1 MMKSDSIQTHV
12 LCTRV
17 KYICASVLFFL
28 LCLDGVLTFNV
39 DTKNVK
45 VFQGPAGI
53 YFGYSLAMLRN
64 VQGNWLLVGAP
75 RANDPLQ
82 PGITSPGVLLRCPLD
97 GDSVRCDEVVVDTS
111 GNVRVAGTFYGVTKV
126 FDHDKNNQWLGV
138 SVDVSPNNDRV
149 AVCAHRWKDSKFV
162 LPNDLLYMQG
172 LCYELDA
179 GFQLPARLLPVLVD
193 YNSLVHRQERYPI
206 WAYGALGQSVEYTKN
221 GDALLMGAPGLN
233 DWQGGFVIEDNMRRN
248 FTVQPLSDDRRNWLI
263 GYTVTS
269 ARLIRTNANYI
280 IAGAPRANLNGS
292 VFVFEYKSDQIL
304 NEPLIG
310 DQLGSYFGSVLCAA
324 DVNNDQLDDVIVG
337 APFYSTNNTEEGR
350 VYVYINRGM
359 LKLELQEDRI
369 NGSTLNQARFGS
381 AIANIG
387 DINKDGYN
395 DIAIGAPYEA
405 DGVGAVYIYNG
416 YSGGL
421 WPRYTQ
427 RILGTTISP
436 GIKSFGA
443 ALTPRSVDEG
453 EVFAVGA
460 YETDN
465 VAILRVNPVVSME
478 TIMYV
483 RPTIITASMPYL
495 DLSTCFKYTGNA
507 ANLQST
513 LDITYTMLAD
523 TTTPAGSVR
532 AIFEPNK
539 VPYITRDLQITKD
552 EFVCDNNVR
561 IYAPY
566 QDIWRDVDVEVR
578 YGLDPATARQCVR
591 NCPILERFNGKD
603 PERSA
608 QDVFRKVIQYD
619 KQCGEDNKCDTGL
632 QLKVLPLTESG
643 YIVTGRDQS
652 VDVKVGLLNNGE
664 NAYNIIMDVVMLG
677 NFSSTIRTKDTFGE
691 TIVDCALLQ
700 YDNSDPALEVATHRC
715 RVRKPYP
722 LTTMEE
728 VTFTLEIPLDSKAK
742 MAEFEANFTVR
753 TEEQDN
759 HQASQALKLPVK
771 SEYGL
776 RIEGIS
782 GPEQVTLSVQ
792 QTSEEFTP
800 VEHRYSI
807 KNFGPS
813 PLENAEIHA
822 FVPAIIHRK
831 DPLVTNIS
839 VWLTTY
845 ETNQP
850 SKQRCYED
858 NGGGNIPN
866 TESSG
871 GYAISVDCSSF
882 PCRRFSCN
890 LLSFKKDESILVSV
904 NVSVSRQILSRL
916 QAKDTVRL
924 ASRISI
930 PDVNFGKSLD
940 KEVETMFHKTTNAM
954 ERKRVS
960 IPIWLIIVSVV
971 SAFLVLLVI
980 VAILIKVGFF
990 KRSKKEEMKRL
1001 MRRNSSPFSDT
1012 NTSNDTSAR
1021 VNGTSDSSRIMS
1033 SIEDNDLSRAD
1044 EAHINPATDPDNIDQ
1059 LDGMPSKEK
1068 HSNFLNELQSASNR
1082 PFYKTDSSL
1091 DSGYKS

>member
-1 MMKSDSIQTHV
+1 MVLQKISMMKSDSLTICIHA
-12 LCTRV
+12 RV
-17 KYICASVLFFL
+17 KYILTSALLFL
-28 LCLDGVLTFNV
+28 LCLDGALSFNV

-64 VQGNWLLVGAP
+64 IQGNWLLVGAP

-82 PGITSPGVLLRCPLD
+82 QGITSPGVLLRCPLD
-97 GDSVRCDEVVVDTS
+97 GDSVRCEEVVVDTS

-138 SVDVSPNNDRV
+138 SVDVAPNNDRF

-162 LPNDLLYMQG
+162 MPNDLLYMQG

-206 WAYGALGQSVEYTKN
+206 WAYGALGQAVEYTKN
-221 GDALLMGAPGLN
+221 GDALVMGAPGLN
-233 DWQGGFVIEDNMRRN
+233 DWQGGFVIEDNFRRN
-248 FTVQPLSDDRRNWLI
+248 FTVQPLADDRKNWLI

-269 ARLIRTNANYI
+269 ARLYRTNTNYI

-292 VFVFEYKSDQIL
+292 VFMFEYKSDRIL

-310 DQLGSYFGSVLCAA
+310 DQLGSYFGSVLCAT
-324 DVNNDQLDDVIVG
+324 DINNDQLDDIIVG
-337 APFYSTNNTEEGR
+337 APYYSTNNTEEGR
-350 VYVYINRGM
+350 VYVYMNRGL

-369 NGSTLNQARFGS
+369 NGSTSNQARFGS
-381 AIANIG
+381 AIASIG
-387 DINKDGYN
+387 DINKDSYN

-405 DGVGAVYIYNG
+405 DGAGAVYIYNG

-427 RILGTTISP
+427 RILGSSILQ

-443 ALTPRSVDEG
+443 SLTPRSVNEG

-465 VAILRVNPVVSME
+465 VAILRVNPVVSMK
-478 TIMYV
+478 IMMYV
-483 RPTIITASMPYL
+483 RPNIITASMPYL
-495 DLSTCFKYTGNA
+495 DLNTCFIYTGNA
-507 ANLQST
+507 ATLQST
-513 LDITYTMLAD
+513 LDITYTMLVD
-523 TTTPAGSVR
+523 TTTPEGSVR

-539 VPYITRDLQITKD
+539 VPYISRALQIKKN
-552 EFVCDNNVR
+552 EHVCDNNVR

-578 YGLDPATARQCVR
+578 YGLDPATASQCVR

-603 PERSA
+603 PQTST

-619 KQCGEDNKCDTGL
+619 KQCGDDNKCDTGL
-632 QLKVLPLTESG
+632 TLKLLPLTESG
-643 YIVTGRDQS
+643 HIVTGRDRNL
-652 VDVKVGLLNNGE
+652 DVRVGLLNNGE
-664 NAYNIIMDVVMLG
+664 NAYNIIMDVVLMG

-700 YDNSDPALEVATHRC
+700 YDNSDPALEMAIHRC

-722 LTTMEE
+722 LKTMEE
-728 VTFTLEIPLDSKAK
+728 VTYTLQIPLENEAK
-742 MAEFEANFTVR
+742 MTEFEANFTVR
-753 TEEQDN
+753 TEDQDD
-759 HQASQALKLPVK
+759 HQASQILKLPVK

-792 QTSEEFTP
+792 QTSEDWTP

-813 PLENAEIHA
+813 PLENAEILA
-822 FVPAIIHRK
+822 YVPAIIHRK

-845 ETNQP
+845 GTDP
-850 SKQRCYED
+850 PLKQRCYEVVGD
-858 NGGGNIPN
+858 EDIPN

-882 PCRRFSCN
+882 PCQRFSCN
-890 LLSFKKDESILVSV
+890 LLLFKKDESILVSV
-904 NVSVSRQILSRL
+904 NVSVSRQILTRL

-930 PDVNFGKSLD
+930 PEVNFGKSLD

-954 ERKRVS
+954 ERKKIS

-1021 VNGTSDSSRIMS
+1021 ANGASDSSRIMS
-1033 SIEDNDLSRAD
+1033 SIEDSDGSTNH
-1044 EAHINPATDPDNIDQ
+1044 EAHFNPATDPASIDQ
-1059 LDGMPSKEK
+1059 LDGTPSSYTEK
-1068 HSNFLNELQSASNR
+1068 NSN
-1082 PFYKTDSSL
+1082 FYKTDSSF